1 MSSVSLAAT
10 AAYLPEHWMTAAE
23 VSERSGIPEQVI
35 VEKFGLRGK
44 HIAAADEHVSPASAM
59 RTKVTAMAPASTP
72 ARCCSVASSTAA
84 TNEGMTT

>member
-44 HIAAADEHVSPASAM
+44 HIAAADEHVSDL
-59 RTKVTAMAPASTP
+59 
-72 ARCCSVASSTAA
+72 SVRAA
-84 TNEGMTT
+84 EALLEETGVDPL